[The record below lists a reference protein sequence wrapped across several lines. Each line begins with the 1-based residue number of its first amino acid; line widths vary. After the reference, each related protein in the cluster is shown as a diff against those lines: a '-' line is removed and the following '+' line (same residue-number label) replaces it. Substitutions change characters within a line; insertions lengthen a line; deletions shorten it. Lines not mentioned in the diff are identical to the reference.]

1 MSSPVR
7 RRMTSISDLPG
18 LAPRLTVGTQP
29 APTPDNSADN
39 ATDPKQVDTKSPRG
53 TGGTSADRDQAKA
66 VHQAKPRPASETPIR
81 ESSFLAPAEI
91 RDKLRA
97 HAATKGFTLTQ
108 VVLIAVETTAH
119 QLPDL
124 IAAQSS
130 TGAISK
136 TNLFPALEGRSR
148 RRATGQANVTIS
160 MRINVANLEVLD
172 DLVNQVGAG
181 SRSEL
186 LTVALRSYLDSN

>member
-18 LAPRLTVGTQP
+18 LAPRPTVGTQP

-39 ATDPKQVDTKSPRG
+39 ATAPKPADTKSLRAA
-53 TGGTSADRDQAKA
+53 GGTSTDRDQAKA
-66 VHQAKPRPASETPIR
+66 VHQAKTRPASESPIR

-91 RDKLRA
+91 RDRLRA

-108 VVLIAVETTAH
+108 AVLIAVETTAH
-119 QLPDL
+119 RLPDL
-124 IAAQSS
+124 IAAQSG
-130 TGAISK
+130 TGTVSK
-136 TNLFPALEGRSR
+136 TSLFPALEGRSR
-148 RRATGQANVTIS
+148 RRAPGQANVTIS
-160 MRINVANLEVLD
+160 IRINVANLEVLD
-172 DLVNQVGAG
+172 DLVDQVGAG

-186 LTVALRSYLDSN
+186 LTVALRSYLESN